1 MNKLYKSYQKEQDVY
16 ILVRKIQIN
25 GTVFYQE
32 FEKNVFNPV
41 QEKLYLP
48 LIYGLK
54 AFPEEKLEKI
64 PNPIKQKIVNKHKEV
79 QRLVNKWKHEITNKS
94 IDKLLLSLFPKSKIA
109 KEFANIKGCDESMLS
124 RATLK
129 DVKLDKIAIAKKLI
143 ENNYLPK
150 NFFQLK

>member
-1 MNKLYKSYQKEQDVY
+1 MNNSYKSYQKQQDIY
-16 ILVRKIQIN
+16 LLVKKIQIN

-32 FEKNVFNPV
+32 FEKNVFNPI

-48 LIYGLK
+48 LVYGLK
-54 AFPEEKLEKI
+54 AFSEEKLEKI
-64 PNPIKQKIVNKHKEV
+64 PNPIKQTIVNKHKEV
-79 QRLVNKWKHEITNKS
+79 QRLLNKWKHEITNKS

-109 KEFANIKGCDESMLS
+109 KEFANTKGCDETMLC
-124 RATLK
+124 RASLK
-129 DVKLDKIAIAKKLI
+129 DVKLDKITIAKKLI